1 MVEQHEQGSIFFQY
15 QKLAMNI
22 SNLYMAFD
30 CQEKTSPIDRKEER
44 DIIRPKVNEA
54 LTNDPMVPACVFHR
68 ECQYAKR
75 VCTKHL

>member
-1 MVEQHEQGSIFFQY
+1 MEDKKSLTSIWPPLV
-15 QKLAMNI
+15 KK
-22 SNLYMAFD
+22 
-30 CQEKTSPIDRKEER
+30 KTSPIDRKEER

-54 LTNDPMVPACVFHR
+54 LTNDPMVPTCVFHR

>member
-1 MVEQHEQGSIFFQY
+1 
-15 QKLAMNI
+15 
-22 SNLYMAFD
+22 MALG
-30 CQEKTSPIDRKEER
+30 CQEKTSPIDRKERNKR

-54 LTNDPMVPACVFHR
+54 LTNDPMVRACVFRR